1 MKTTYFQCQKRA
13 HVRRNSLHTYFT
25 VAYLTDDLDVDL
37 HWGLRL
43 LMSMFGSGCLVT
55 ISFN

>member
-13 HVRRNSLHTYFT
+13 YVTRNSLNTYFT
-25 VAYLTDDLDVDL
+25 AAYLTDDLDADL